1 MNNVAM
7 DLNVQLNTSSLRPL
21 INRANELG
29 YNGVALNEVI
39 NDHELKSWKQTP
51 INMSIAHGTLDS
63 SAIKRSEKKLQNRS
77 SHIDL
82 ALPSNPTMKRKDFHV
97 LRRVTVV
104 LNDPQKVKLLHKFGE
119 NLGETDLFAIHCMN
133 QVGLVK
139 ALETVQF
146 DILSLDFSTNEF
158 VTIKRHLVQHI
169 QKKGVMVE
177 LNIGS
182 LLEEDG
188 KGQSRIA
195 VFIRSMSSLTRFI
208 SPDRI
213 LLTTGANTPLKLRSP
228 SELIAFAHVIGLQK
242 LTPKMLSID
251 NVLSALYKSGCRRSS
266 CGAIIGFS
274 NTEDICIAENE

>member
-1 MNNVAM
+1 MNNVSM
-7 DLNVQLNTSSLRPL
+7 DLNVQLNPNSLGPI
-21 INRANELG
+21 INRSNELG
-29 YNGVALNEVI
+29 FNGIAFNETL

-51 INMSIAHGTLDS
+51 ISPSIARGALNAS
-63 SAIKRSEKKLQNRS
+63 SISRSDKKVVSRMSN
-77 SHIDL
+77 IDL
-82 ALPSNPTMKRKDFHV
+82 ALPSNPTMEPRDFHV
-97 LRRVTVV
+97 LRRVTVI
-104 LNDPQKVKLLHKFGE
+104 LNDPMKVKLLQKFGE
-119 NLGETDLFAIHCMN
+119 NLRETDLFAIHFMN
-133 QVGLVK
+133 QGGLVK

-177 LNIGS
+177 LNIGY

-213 LLTTGANTPLKLRSP
+213 LITTGANTPLKLRSP
-228 SELIAFAHVIGLQK
+228 TELISFAHVIGLQK
-242 LTPKMLSID
+242 LTPKMLCID

-266 CGAIIGFS
+266 CGAVVAFE
-274 NTEDICIAENE
+274 NTEDENIAEI